1 MGSGHHRSA
10 SESSSFEST
19 DFDHAAVEDYTCER
33 LASSHFE
40 RAIRNSQQLRSCAK
54 NEKPIDVL
62 RKVCGNDKCA
72 DCGASEPDWA
82 SLNLGVLVCIECSG
96 VHRNLGVHIS
106 KVCSLLCTKFSISSF
121 VIFTKIWIKCSFIS
135 YLSLLLKVR
144 SLTLDVKVW
153 EPSVL
158 TLFQSLGNAFANSIW
173 EDLLQSR
180 GSFQFDL
187 GPTGY
192 SFSFLTLIFFTC

>member
-1 MGSGHHRSA
+1 MHK
-10 SESSSFEST
+10 T
-19 DFDHAAVEDYTCER
+19 FDIVICY
-33 LASSHFE
+33 L
-40 RAIRNSQQLRSCAK
+40 LK
-54 NEKPIDVL
+54 NLDKNVVL
-62 RKVCGNDKCA
+62 F
-72 DCGASEPDWA
+72 
-82 SLNLGVLVCIECSG
+82 L
-96 VHRNLGVHIS
+96 
-106 KVCSLLCTKFSISSF
+106 T
-121 VIFTKIWIKCSFIS
+121 
-135 YLSLLLKVR
+135 YLSLPLKVR

-192 SFSFLTLIFFTC
+192 SPADALHFQLVHFLFSIPRLILHDFSTKLLQI

>member
-1 MGSGHHRSA
+1 MFLSVLSVPVSIVILACTYPRYVLFIVHK
-10 SESSSFEST
+10 T
-19 DFDHAAVEDYTCER
+19 FDIVICY
-33 LASSHFE
+33 L
-40 RAIRNSQQLRSCAK
+40 LK
-54 NEKPIDVL
+54 NLDKNVVL
-62 RKVCGNDKCA
+62 F
-72 DCGASEPDWA
+72 
-82 SLNLGVLVCIECSG
+82 L
-96 VHRNLGVHIS
+96 
-106 KVCSLLCTKFSISSF
+106 T
-121 VIFTKIWIKCSFIS
+121 
-135 YLSLLLKVR
+135 YLSLPLKVR

-192 SFSFLTLIFFTC
+192 SPADALHFQLVHFLFSIPRLILHDFSTKLLQI